1 MKKPPKIIAHR
12 GASAYAPENTIASL
26 DKARQLSI
34 DWVEIDVM
42 LAKCGEVILIHDT
55 HLDRTTTGKGEV
67 SHFTYAQISD
77 LDAGGWFSEQY
88 LGEKIPTL
96 TNALTYLRQHSMS
109 AIVEIKPYHGQ
120 EKKTAD
126 EVARIMN
133 EVLPGNKTEFILSS
147 FSIASLYAARLALP
161 GQHLGLALAIWDDSW
176 QYHVETLSCQSLHVD
191 YRLLNPERVFKVK
204 EMGLY
209 LFAYTVND
217 LLSANKLL
225 QWGVDGIFSDYPD
238 QMQVAAALHHD
249 DLRHRQDK
257 VT

>member
-1 MKKPPKIIAHR
+1 MKKLPKVIAHR

-26 DKARQLSI
+26 DKARQLSVE
-34 DWVEIDVM
+34 WVEIDAM
-42 LAKCGEVILIHDT
+42 LAKCGEAILIHDT
-55 HLDRTTTGKGEV
+55 HLDRTTTGKGAV
-67 SHFTYAQISD
+67 NDFTYAQIAD
-77 LDAGGWFSEQY
+77 LDAGAWFSDQY

-96 TNALTYLRQHSMS
+96 TNALTYLHQHSMS

-120 EKKTAD
+120 EKRTAD
-126 EVARIMN
+126 EVARIMKQ
-133 EVLPGNKTEFILSS
+133 VLGDKTEFILSS
-147 FSIASLYAARLALP
+147 FSIASLYAARLSLP

-191 YRLLNPERVFKVK
+191 HRLLNQERVFSVK
-204 EMGLY
+204 ERGLN

-238 QMQVAAALHHD
+238 QIQVAALD
-249 DLRHRQDK
+249 FNSSEVRQK
-257 VT
+257 QMME